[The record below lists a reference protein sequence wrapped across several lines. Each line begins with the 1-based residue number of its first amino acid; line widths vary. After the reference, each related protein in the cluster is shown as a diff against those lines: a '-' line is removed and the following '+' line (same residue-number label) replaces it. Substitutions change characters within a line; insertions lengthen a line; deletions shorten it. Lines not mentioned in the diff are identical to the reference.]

1 MGTKISLIIIFSLFF
16 FCSAFL
22 LTGCSFVKPLLK
34 ESKNLETLGNSS
46 VLDEPLEGRFKSF
59 ENLKGIVH
67 INLKAGKKGNS
78 FNMVTVLKSP
88 DLFRFEILNPLNQ
101 PIAFITSDGKNIY
114 QTDLKNS
121 NLTVF
126 PISKQASEKLLGL
139 PFVPSELIE
148 IITGNVPVG
157 KSEHHILQFDKDNN
171 FYILTL
177 FQSSDETSDNKLVKK
192 YWIEQARLIP
202 LKLEV
207 SEQSGKTLYEVDY
220 SDYRDINNY
229 QLPGKIECN
238 YFLKNI
244 LVKIN
249 FKDISLNSEVD
260 QSLFNFQTPSGF
272 KVIYSE

>member
-1 MGTKISLIIIFSLFF
+1 MGTKTSLISILSLFF

-22 LTGCSFVKPLLK
+22 LTGCSSVKPLLK

-67 INLKAGKKGNS
+67 INVKAGKKGNS
-78 FNMVTVLKSP
+78 FNMVIVLKSP

-121 NLTVF
+121 NFTIF

-148 IITGNVPVG
+148 IITGNIPVR
-157 KSEHHILQFDKDNN
+157 KTEHHILQFDKDNN

-177 FQSSDETSDNKLVKK
+177 FQNSDETSDNKLVKK

-229 QLPGKIECN
+229 QMPGKIECN
-238 YFLKNI
+238 YFLQNI
-244 LVKIN
+244 SVKIN

-260 QSLFNFQTPSGF
+260 QSLFDFQNPSGF